1 MTHGEL
7 DFYRSG
13 HLDPHTPTG
22 RRLAGG
28 GTSVCLWGP
37 WAIAMSSGRA
47 IAGWSLWGFGPC
59 GPEAPYAYAVLVQAW
74 PQWALVWL
82 PGLPDMLTYL
92 SLYGNVGQGV
102 RGGRGG
108 APVAPLERA
117 FRAWHGH
124 EVYGAC
130 EACDPDEVAR
140 LAQGKLP
147 RWMEDPFRPP
157 VVFQKWRL
165 HLLT

>member
-28 GTSVCLWGP
+28 EHVSVSMGTLGYRYVQ
-37 WAIAMSSGRA
+37 RA
-47 IAGWSLWGFGPC
+47 GDSRVVSLGFWSLWAA
-59 GPEAPYAYAVLVQAW
+59 EAPYAYAVLVQAW

-108 APVAPLERA
+108 APVAPPGA
-117 FRAWHGH
+117 GFRAWHGH
-124 EVYGAC
+124 EVYGA
-130 EACDPDEVAR
+130 
-140 LAQGKLP
+140 
-147 RWMEDPFRPP
+147 
-157 VVFQKWRL
+157 
-165 HLLT
+165 